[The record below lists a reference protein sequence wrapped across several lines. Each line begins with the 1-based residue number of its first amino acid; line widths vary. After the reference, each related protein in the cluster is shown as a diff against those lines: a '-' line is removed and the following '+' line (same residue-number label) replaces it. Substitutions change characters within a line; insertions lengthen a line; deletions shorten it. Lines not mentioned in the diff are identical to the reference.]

1 MHGGVAVQVG
11 DPGVEETV
19 VGITAAGR
27 ARLMLFRRCGTAC
40 FRSVYAGVHSTAAST
55 TLRPRRVRWGA
66 ASVDAGPV
74 ARRRARR
81 ALEARTGR
89 RGRTCTACCGTGT
102 SASAS
107 GGTSTVVL
115 TAAVAAASTATVVA
129 AARVVAAG
137 VLAAV
142 LLLATTSPVELLG
155 RLIQDLLEHSR

>member
-1 MHGGVAVQVG
+1 MAPPVLGTAVDDPLTDREPVDRRVAQWRARSMLSGVAVQVG

-81 ALEARTGR
+81 SPPAGARGE
-89 RGRTCTACCGTGT
+89 
-102 SASAS
+102 
-107 GGTSTVVL
+107 L
-115 TAAVAAASTATVVA
+115 TTTTNE
-129 AARVVAAG
+129 
-137 VLAAV
+137 V
-142 LLLATTSPVELLG
+142 LLAYTGLRATC
-155 RLIQDLLEHSR
+155 